1 MFNVLTILL
10 VFIFICILLYR
21 KSNSKIKINVFDLEN
36 LDYPSSEVAPR
47 SRPQKFIYG
56 THDDIKKHNSQ
67 NTYLEYKTVF
77 DEKLNQEYDNIIN
90 NVCEKYNLDKK
101 ISNKIFRI
109 SSTPHRILA
118 HFDCDDR
125 YLIMIRG
132 TKHILLFNL
141 DKYSTEDQVRF
152 LFEIKNIKMD
162 KLKNILKDKG
172 IDFKHITIKS
182 GDVVHIQPG
191 MYHYIENNT
200 LNDYTIM
207 LNIDYRRTNDYEKRW
222 DDMWKGA
229 EWIESN

>member
-1 MFNVLTILL
+1 MTYNTVILIVL
-10 VFIFICILLYR
+10 IFICILLYR
-21 KSNSKIKINVFDLEN
+21 KSKSKIKISVFDLEN

-56 THDDIKKHNSQ
+56 TLDDIKKHNSQ

-77 DEKLNQEYDNIIN
+77 DEKLNRDYDNIIN
-90 NVCEKYNLDKK
+90 GVCEKYNLDKK

-109 SSTPHRILA
+109 SSTPHRILS

-132 TKHILLFNL
+132 TKDMLLFNL
-141 DKYSTEDQVRF
+141 DTYSTEEQIIF
-152 LFEIKNIKMD
+152 LHEIKNIKMD
-162 KLKNILKDKG
+162 NLKNVLKDKG
-172 IDFKHITIKS
+172 IHFKHITIKS

-200 LNDYTIM
+200 VNDYTIM
-207 LNIDYRRTNDYEKRW
+207 LNIDYDRNNNDYEKRW
-222 DDMWKGA
+222 DNMWKGA
-229 EWIESN
+229 EWIK

>member
-1 MFNVLTILL
+1 MTYNTVILIVL
-10 VFIFICILLYR
+10 IFICILLYR
-21 KSNSKIKINVFDLEN
+21 KSKSKIKISVFDLEN

-56 THDDIKKHNSQ
+56 TLDDIKKHNSQ

-77 DEKLNQEYDNIIN
+77 DEKLNREYDNIIHS
-90 NVCEKYNLDKK
+90 VCEKYNLDKK

-132 TKHILLFNL
+132 TKDVLLFNL
-141 DKYSTEDQVRF
+141 DTYSTEEQIIF
-152 LFEIKNIKMD
+152 LHEIKNIKMGN
-162 KLKNILKDKG
+162 LKNLLKDKG
-172 IDFKHITIKS
+172 IHFKYITIKS
-182 GDVVHIQPG
+182 GDVVHIPPG

-200 LNDYTIM
+200 VNDYTIM
-207 LNIDYRRTNDYEKRW
+207 LNIDYDRNNNDYEKRW
-222 DDMWKGA
+222 DNMWKGA
-229 EWIESN
+229 EWIK

>member
-21 KSNSKIKINVFDLEN
+21 KSKSKIKISVFDLEN

-47 SRPQKFIYG
+47 SRPQKHVYG
-56 THDDIKKHNSQ
+56 TLDDIKKHNSR

-77 DEKLNQEYDNIIN
+77 DEKLNRDYDNIIN
-90 NVCEKYNLDKK
+90 SVCEKYNLDKK

-132 TKHILLFNL
+132 TKDMLLFNL
-141 DKYSTEDQVRF
+141 DTYSTEEQIRF
-152 LFEIKNIKMD
+152 LHEIKNIKMD
-162 KLKNILKDKG
+162 NLKNVLKDKG
-172 IDFKHITIKS
+172 IHFKHITIKS

-200 LNDYTIM
+200 VNDYTIM
-207 LNIDYRRTNDYEKRW
+207 LNIDYDRNNNDYEKRW
-222 DDMWKGA
+222 DNMWKGA
-229 EWIESN
+229 EWIK